1 MTKIISLLNHKGGV
15 GKTTSSANIAAGL
28 AILGQHVLVIDLDPQ
43 ANLTLHFGYKNESE
57 ANIYKAL
64 KGSVKLPVIPLNEK
78 LDLVP
83 SHLDLSAAETE
94 LINEAGREYLLKD
107 LLKPI
112 QKEYDYILIDC
123 PPSLGLLTLNALS
136 VSNIM
141 LIPVEL
147 SSFALAGMIKL
158 FEVIEKVQKRL
169 NENLSDYRLL
179 ITKVDKRKIVQR
191 DIRDTLFERYKDKIL
206 DTSIN
211 TNVALEEAQLVGQD
225 IFQYNPSSS
234 GAKDYENVCNE
245 ILKLK

>member
-28 AILGQHVLVIDLDPQ
+28 AILGKHVLMIDLDPQ
-43 ANLTLHFGYKNESE
+43 ANLTLHFGYKNENE

-64 KGSVKLPVIPLNEK
+64 KGSIELPVIPLNEK

-112 QKEYDYILIDC
+112 QKEYDYIIIDC

-169 NENLSDYRLL
+169 NESLSDYRLL

-206 DTSIN
+206 EATVN

>member
-28 AILGQHVLVIDLDPQ
+28 AILGKHVLVIDLDPQ

-234 GAKDYENVCNE
+234 GAKDYGNVCNE